1 MAQLPAE
8 RNEPERTEPERPDS
22 GRPGP
27 GRMSA
32 PALSEGHLTLSRL
45 LLVRAVRPATLVAAG
60 AGADPVISWCLP
72 LDEALATDGRLDEVA
87 VYARASEL
95 GTDPVTLLSA
105 LAARGTVAVIV
116 ASDAGADAAAEVDAV
131 RTGWLSQAA
140 IPVAVLPASVGYL
153 RVSRLIGELSL
164 ARETHELRYGLTVHR
179 ALAELLHTG
188 AGLTALC
195 YQLSRLSGCP
205 AAILDRQRRLLAF
218 EESQG
223 RGLSP
228 LAVGQAM
235 REAAVELFPEV
246 SPAQAGPMIGVVDF
260 GGLRATCVVEPI
272 VLAGRHDGWVVVIES
287 GDPPHPHDLAEH
299 RVVVEQAAMIVGTE
313 MLRMRSVEQAEE
325 RARGD
330 FVQALL
336 HGRFTTAHDLQVRAQ
351 YYGFPVSGAYGVVVA
366 SGLADLVSSE
376 SPAAMFQLARDAARL
391 HATPGRQTL
400 ATVVGDVLVVI
411 REVSH
416 PERGGP
422 ADADGQALAEYA
434 SKLESELARRAG
446 RSVLVAY
453 GRVVG
458 QAAAIPQSYR
468 DARVALGLRQR
479 LRIDRV
485 CGFGDLRIYAT
496 LADLAV
502 SPAGKAFA
510 SEMLSPLRGSRAED
524 LERVVIEYIETGGN
538 VNATAR
544 NLHIHRNTMLYK
556 LDRASR
562 ALRLDLRQ
570 AEHQF
575 SVWLAYKMAMLAE
588 ATEKA
593 DHDVR
598 PH

>member
-1 MAQLPAE
+1 MTPPSA
-8 RNEPERTEPERPDS
+8 ERTEPGS
-22 GRPGP
+22 AGP
-27 GRMSA
+27 GAPSA
-32 PALSEGHLTLSRL
+32 PALPEGRLTLSRL
-45 LLVRAVRPATLVAAG
+45 LLERAVRPATVVAG
-60 AGADPVISWCLP
+60 GDADPVISWCLP
-72 LDEALATDGRLDEVA
+72 LDEAIATDGRLDEVA
-87 VYARASEL
+87 VYARAAEL
-95 GTDPVTLLSA
+95 TADPVPLLAA
-105 LAARGTVAVIV
+105 LAARGAVAVIV
-116 ASDAGADAAAEVDAV
+116 AGDTAGATDTDAAAEVDTSVPGWPAQAV
-131 RTGWLSQAA
+131 
-140 IPVAVLPASVGYL
+140 IPVAVLPASASYL
-153 RVSRLIGELSL
+153 RVSRLVGELSL
-164 ARETHELRYGLTVHR
+164 ARETHELRFGLTVHR

-205 AAILDRQRRLLAF
+205 VAILDRQRRLLAF
-218 EESQG
+218 EESQS
-223 RGLSP
+223 RSLSP
-228 LAVGQAM
+228 LAVGLAL
-235 REAAVELFPEV
+235 REHAAELLPEV
-246 SPAQAGPMIGVVDF
+246 SPAEASPLIGVVDF
-260 GGLRATCVVEPI
+260 DGFRATCVIEPI
-272 VLAGRHDGWVVVIES
+272 VLAGRHEGWIVVIES

-336 HGRFTTAHDLQVRAQ
+336 HGRFTTAHDLQVRSA
-351 YYGFPVSGAYGVVVA
+351 YYGFPVGGSYGVVVA

-376 SPAAMFQLARDAARL
+376 SPTTMFHLARDATRL
-391 HATPGRQTL
+391 LATPDRQTL
-400 ATVVGDVLVVI
+400 ATVVGDVLVVV
-411 REVSH
+411 RELSA
-416 PERGGP
+416 PDRGAP
-422 ADADGQALAEYA
+422 ADADDQALAEYA
-434 SKLESELARRAG
+434 IRLESELARRAG
-446 RSVLVAY
+446 VSVLVAY
-453 GRVVG
+453 GRVVSG
-458 QAAAIPQSYR
+458 AAAIPQSYR

-510 SEMLSPLRGSRAED
+510 SEMLAPLQSSRAGAED

-562 ALRLDLRQ
+562 AVRLDLRQ

>member
-1 MAQLPAE
+1 MTP
-8 RNEPERTEPERPDS
+8 T
-22 GRPGP
+22 
-27 GRMSA
+27 
-32 PALSEGHLTLSRL
+32 LSEGRLTLSRL
-45 LLVRAVRPATLVAAG
+45 LAERAVRPAAVVAG
-60 AGADPVISWCLP
+60 GDADPVIAWCLP
-72 LDEALATDGRLDEVA
+72 VDEATATDSRLDGVA
-87 VYARASEL
+87 VYARAAEL
-95 GTDPVTLLSA
+95 GADPVPLLAA
-105 LAARGTVAVIV
+105 LAAKGAVAVIV
-116 ASDAGADAAAEVDAV
+116 AADADGDAAGDAGAAAQMGATELGWPELAV
-131 RTGWLSQAA
+131 
-140 IPVAVLPASVGYL
+140 IPVAVLPTDVSYL

-205 AAILDRQRRLLAF
+205 VAILDRHRRLLAF

-223 RGLSP
+223 RSLGP
-228 LAVGQAM
+228 LAVGRAL
-235 REAAVELFPEV
+235 REDAVDLLPEV
-246 SPAQAGPMIGVVDF
+246 CPAEATTKIGMVDF
-260 GGLRATCVVEPI
+260 GGFRATCVVAPI

-287 GDPPHPHDLAEH
+287 SDPPHPHDLAEH
-299 RVVVEQAAMIVGTE
+299 RVVVEQATMIVGTE

-336 HGRFTTAHDLQVRAQ
+336 HGRFTTAHDLQVRSA
-351 YYGFPVSGAYGVVVA
+351 YYGFPIAGAYGVVVA
-366 SGLADLVSSE
+366 SGLADLVSNE
-376 SPAAMFQLARDAARL
+376 SPTTMFHLARDATRL
-391 HATPGRQTL
+391 LAAPGRQTL
-400 ATVVGDVLVVI
+400 ATVVGDVLVVV
-411 REVSH
+411 REVS
-416 PERGGP
+416 PPVRGAP

-434 SKLESELARRAG
+434 NRLESELARRAG
-446 RSVLVAY
+446 GSVLVAY
-453 GRVVG
+453 GRVVSG
-458 QAAAIPQSYR
+458 AAAIPQSYR

-510 SEMLSPLRGSRAED
+510 TEMLAPLRSVKAGAED

-562 ALRLDLRQ
+562 ALRLDLRE

-575 SVWLAYKMAMLAE
+575 SVWLAYKLAMLAE